1 MSGAPAPDVK
11 FLFVLAVLAA
21 AAPLQQGNADDLSVR
36 ILDEIN
42 FARTRPRDYAQ
53 VLPLKLGSS
62 TCHERELRE
71 TVAFLR
77 HVRPLP
83 PLGFSSGMALAA
95 LDHVHDEGPR
105 GIVGHRG
112 SDSSSPWKRMARHG
126 KWIGRAGENIAYG
139 YSNPEAIVAQLIID
153 TGVPGRGHRKN
164 IFTREYTVAGVG
176 CGAHAKYGMMSVVDF
191 AGKFIEGKKIAASV
205 LYARD

>member
-1 MSGAPAPDVK
+1 VK
-11 FLFVLAVLAA
+11 LPLVFALLVAA
-21 AAPLQQGNADDLSVR
+21 CPLHRGCADDISLR

-62 TCHERELRE
+62 RLSRKNRHQRELKE
-71 TVAFLR
+71 TIAFLR

-95 LDHVHDEGPR
+95 LDHVRDEGPR

-112 SDSSSPWKRMARHG
+112 SDFSSPWKRMARHG
-126 KWIGRAGENIAYG
+126 KWIGRAGENIACG
-139 YSNPEAIVAQLIID
+139 YSDPELIVAQLIID
-153 TGVPGRGHRKN
+153 AGVPGRGHRKN
-164 IFTREYTVAGVG
+164 IFTREYTVAGVA

-191 AGKFIEGKKIAASV
+191 AGQFIESKKYAASG